1 MSVSRGDIV
10 LIHAPFVSHRGGK
23 TRPMLVVQN
32 DGNNQRMQNTI
43 VATITSNIRRAAEPT
58 QVLVDVAT
66 PDGKQT
72 GLLSN
77 SVISTE
83 NLLTV
88 RQAHVRRTIG
98 RLSAG
103 LMRQVDDALKVSLAL
118 P

>member
-10 LIHAPFVSHRGGK
+10 LVYAPFVTHRGGK

-32 DGNNQRMQNTI
+32 DRNNQRMQNTI
-43 VATITSNIRRAAEPT
+43 VATITSNVRRAAEPT

-66 PDGKQT
+66 PDGRQT
-72 GLLSN
+72 GLLAT
-77 SVISTE
+77 SVVSAE

-88 RQAHVRRTIG
+88 RQAHVRKTIG
-98 RLSAG
+98 RLPAG
-103 LMRQVDDALKVSLAL
+103 LMRQVDDALKASLAL

>member
-10 LIHAPFVSHRGGK
+10 LIYAPYVTRRGGK

-32 DGNNQRMQNTI
+32 DANNQRMQNTI
-43 VATITSNIRRAAEPT
+43 VATITSNVSRAVEPT
-58 QVLVDVAT
+58 QVFVDVAT

-77 SVISTE
+77 SIVSTE

-88 RQAHVRRTIG
+88 RQAHVRKTIG
-98 RLSAG
+98 RLSAA
-103 LMRQVDDALKVSLAL
+103 LMRQVDDALKNSLAL